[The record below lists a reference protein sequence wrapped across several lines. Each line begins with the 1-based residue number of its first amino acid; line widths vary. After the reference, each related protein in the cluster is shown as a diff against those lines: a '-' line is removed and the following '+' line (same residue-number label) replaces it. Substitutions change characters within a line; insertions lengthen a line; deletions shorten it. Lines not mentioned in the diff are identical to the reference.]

1 MLMDNIVVRALSR
14 LFDLILLNILWV
26 LFSLPL
32 VTVGAST
39 AALYSVMMKIVAN
52 EEGYIIRGFLNAFR
66 RNLKQSTVVWL
77 MLLAAGAVLA
87 ADVMILGSFTGMPAK
102 AGLVLLGAVA
112 FIYLTELIFVFPLI
126 ARFENTT
133 FRTIKNAV
141 LIPFARLGFMLPV
154 MFLTAA
160 SVFLTF
166 LNQATI
172 MAGAVLWSVIGGSLL
187 AFANSFLLREM
198 FRPFEKGREI
208 EKETYAEER

>member
-52 EEGYIIRGFLNAFR
+52 EEGYIIRGFLDAFR

-141 LIPFARLGFMLPV
+141 LIPFARLGFMR
-154 MFLTAA
+154 
-160 SVFLTF
+160 S
-166 LNQATI
+166 
-172 MAGAVLWSVIGGSLL
+172 
-187 AFANSFLLREM
+187 
-198 FRPFEKGREI
+198 
-208 EKETYAEER
+208 EEHTSELQSH